1 MPTLWLKNGSAPLGT
16 IDDADLQLLRDQ
28 LEEESEEDTD
38 YYITPMTIEFLE
50 QNGASPDLVQI
61 LKLAVG
67 DSEGVDVAWE

>member
-38 YYITPMTIEFLE
+38 YYITSMTIEFLE
-50 QNGASPDLVQI
+50 GNGASPGLIEI
-61 LKLAVG
+61 LKQAVG
-67 DSEGVDVAWE
+67 ESEGADVVWQ